1 MKKFLVIILFIFLNL
16 TGCDQ
21 QKEDSSKIKD
31 NSTAEVK
38 KDSVSQDTI
47 ESISNIK
54 VISEGDENAKI
65 KIIIFESLTCS
76 HCANFHKNVYPGLKE
91 GFIDKDHVY
100 IEFKNFPLDKAAMN
114 ASKIAHCRNDG
125 NSEILHYLFDNQE
138 QWIKGKTIEELNKS
152 IKSFIEKS
160 NFNLDVD
167 VCLSNKEAED
177 HILEDRI
184 EGAIKFKIDATP
196 TLIING
202 EKFDNPT
209 NYKKLKKFLEKL
221 I

>member
-1 MKKFLVIILFIFLNL
+1 MKKIIITTLFIAFYFLPVNL
-16 TGCDQ
+16 
-21 QKEDSSKIKD
+21 K
-31 NSTAEVK
+31 AEVK
-38 KDSVSQDTI
+38 T
-47 ESISNIK
+47 
-54 VISEGDENAKI
+54 ISEGNADAKI
-65 KIIIFESLTCS
+65 KIVVFESLTCS
-76 HCANFHKNVYPGLKE
+76 HCANFHKNIYPSLKE
-91 GFIDKDHVY
+91 DFIDKGHVN
-100 IEFKNFPLDKAAMN
+100 IEFRNFPLDMAAMN

-138 QWIKGKTIEELNKS
+138 QWIKGKTIEELNKN

-167 VCLSNKEAED
+167 VCLGNKEAED

-184 EGAIKFKIDATP
+184 EGAKKFKVDATP

>member
-1 MKKFLVIILFIFLNL
+1 MKKVIITILFITFYFLPVNL
-16 TGCDQ
+16 
-21 QKEDSSKIKD
+21 K
-31 NSTAEVK
+31 AEVK
-38 KDSVSQDTI
+38 TI
-47 ESISNIK
+47 SDGN
-54 VISEGDENAKI
+54 VDAKI
-65 KIIIFESLTCS
+65 KIIVFESLTCS

-91 GFIDKDHVY
+91 DFIDKGLVY
-100 IEFKNFPLDKAAMN
+100 IEFKNFPLDMAAMN

-138 QWIKGKTIEELNKS
+138 QWVKGKTIEELNKN
-152 IKSFIEKS
+152 IKILIEKS
-160 NFNLDVD
+160 DFNLDVD

-184 EGAIKFKIDATP
+184 EGAKKFKIDATP

-202 EKFDNPT
+202 EKFDNPS
-209 NYKKLKKFLEKL
+209 NYKKLKKFIEKL

>member
-1 MKKFLVIILFIFLNL
+1 MKKIIITTLFAIFYFLPVSL
-16 TGCDQ
+16 
-21 QKEDSSKIKD
+21 KAEIK
-31 NSTAEVK
+31 T
-38 KDSVSQDTI
+38 
-47 ESISNIK
+47 
-54 VISEGDENAKI
+54 ISEGNIDAKI

-76 HCANFHKNVYPGLKE
+76 HCANFHKNVYPSLKE
-91 GFIDKDHVY
+91 NFIDKGHVY
-100 IEFKNFPLDKAAMN
+100 IEFKNFPLDMAAMN

-125 NSEILHYLFDNQE
+125 NSEILHYLFDNQDK
-138 QWIKGKTIEELNKS
+138 WVKGNTIEELNQNIKKFIDKS
-152 IKSFIEKS
+152 AFK
-160 NFNLDVD
+160 LDVEN
-167 VCLSNKEAED
+167 CLSNKEVED

-184 EGAIKFKIDATP
+184 EGAKKFKLEATP

>member
-1 MKKFLVIILFIFLNL
+1 MKKIVITILYFVFYFLPINLN
-16 TGCDQ
+16 
-21 QKEDSSKIKD
+21 
-31 NSTAEVK
+31 AEIR
-38 KDSVSQDTI
+38 T
-47 ESISNIK
+47 
-54 VISEGDENAKI
+54 ISEGNVDAKI
-65 KIIIFESLTCS
+65 KIIVFESLTCS

-91 GFIDKDHVY
+91 NFIDKGHVY
-100 IEFKNFPLDKAAMN
+100 IEFKNFPLDMAAMN

-125 NSEILHYLFDNQE
+125 NSEILHYLFENQDK
-138 QWIKGKTIEELNKS
+138 WVKGKTIEELNENIKKFIDKS
-152 IKSFIEKS
+152 SFK
-160 NFNLDVD
+160 LDVEK
-167 VCLSNKEAED
+167 CLNNKEVED

-184 EGAIKFKIDATP
+184 EGAKKFKLEATP

>member
-1 MKKFLVIILFIFLNL
+1 MKKIIITTLFAIFYFLPVSL
-16 TGCDQ
+16 
-21 QKEDSSKIKD
+21 KAEIK
-31 NSTAEVK
+31 T
-38 KDSVSQDTI
+38 
-47 ESISNIK
+47 
-54 VISEGDENAKI
+54 ISEGSVDAKI

-76 HCANFHKNVYPGLKE
+76 HCANFHKNVYPSLKE
-91 GFIDKDHVY
+91 NFIDKGHVY
-100 IEFKNFPLDKAAMN
+100 IEFKNFPLDMAAMN

-125 NSEILHYLFDNQE
+125 NSEILHYLFDNQDK
-138 QWIKGKTIEELNKS
+138 WVKGNTIEELNQNIKKFIDKS
-152 IKSFIEKS
+152 AFK
-160 NFNLDVD
+160 LDVEN
-167 VCLSNKEAED
+167 CLSNKEVED

-184 EGAIKFKIDATP
+184 EGAKKFKLEATP

>member
-1 MKKFLVIILFIFLNL
+1 MKKIIITTLFIAFYFLPVNL
-16 TGCDQ
+16 
-21 QKEDSSKIKD
+21 K
-31 NSTAEVK
+31 AEVK
-38 KDSVSQDTI
+38 T
-47 ESISNIK
+47 
-54 VISEGDENAKI
+54 ISEGNADAKI
-65 KIIIFESLTCS
+65 KIVVFESLTCS
-76 HCANFHKNVYPGLKE
+76 HCANFHKNIYPSLKE
-91 GFIDKDHVY
+91 DFIDKGLVN
-100 IEFKNFPLDKAAMN
+100 IKFRNFPLDMAAMN

-138 QWIKGKTIEELNKS
+138 QWIKGKTIEELNKN

-184 EGAIKFKIDATP
+184 EGAKKFKVDATP

-209 NYKKLKKFLEKL
+209 NYKKLKKYLEKL

>member
-1 MKKFLVIILFIFLNL
+1 MKKIIITTLFFVFCFLPLSLIA
-16 TGCDQ
+16 
-21 QKEDSSKIKD
+21 EIK
-31 NSTAEVK
+31 T
-38 KDSVSQDTI
+38 
-47 ESISNIK
+47 
-54 VISEGDENAKI
+54 ISEGNVDAKI

-91 GFIDKDHVY
+91 NFIDKGHVY
-100 IEFKNFPLDKAAMN
+100 IEFKNFPLDMAAMN

-125 NSEILHYLFDNQE
+125 NSLILHYLFENQDK
-138 QWIKGKTIEELNKS
+138 WVKGKTIEELNENIKQFIDKS
-152 IKSFIEKS
+152 TFK
-160 NFNLDVD
+160 LDVKK
-167 VCLSNKEAED
+167 CLNNKEVED

-184 EGAIKFKIDATP
+184 EGAKKFKLEATP

>member
-1 MKKFLVIILFIFLNL
+1 MKKVIITILFITFYFLPVNL
-16 TGCDQ
+16 
-21 QKEDSSKIKD
+21 K
-31 NSTAEVK
+31 AEVK
-38 KDSVSQDTI
+38 TI
-47 ESISNIK
+47 SDGN
-54 VISEGDENAKI
+54 VDAKI
-65 KIIIFESLTCS
+65 KIIVFESLTCS

-91 GFIDKDHVY
+91 EFIDKGLVY
-100 IEFKNFPLDKAAMN
+100 IEFKNFPLDMAAMN

-138 QWIKGKTIEELNKS
+138 QWVKGKTIEELNKN
-152 IKSFIEKS
+152 IKILIEKS
-160 NFNLDVD
+160 DFNLDVD

-184 EGAIKFKIDATP
+184 EGAKKFKIDATP

-202 EKFDNPT
+202 EKFDNPS
-209 NYKKLKKFLEKL
+209 NYKKLKKFIEKL

>member
-1 MKKFLVIILFIFLNL
+1 MKKIIITTLFAIFYFLPVNLNA
-16 TGCDQ
+16 
-21 QKEDSSKIKD
+21 EIK
-31 NSTAEVK
+31 T
-38 KDSVSQDTI
+38 
-47 ESISNIK
+47 
-54 VISEGDENAKI
+54 ISEGSVDAKI

-91 GFIDKDHVY
+91 DFIDKGYVY
-100 IEFKNFPLDKAAMN
+100 IEFKNFPLDMAAMN

-125 NSEILHYLFDNQE
+125 NSEILHYLFDNQN
-138 QWIKGKTIEELNKS
+138 QWVKGKTIEELNQN
-152 IKSFIEKS
+152 IKKFIEKS
-160 NFNLDVD
+160 DFKLDVEK
-167 VCLSNKEAED
+167 CLNDTQVED

-184 EGAIKFKIDATP
+184 EGAKKFKLEATP
-196 TLIING
+196 LLIING

>member
-1 MKKFLVIILFIFLNL
+1 MKKIIITTLFIAFYFLPVNL
-16 TGCDQ
+16 
-21 QKEDSSKIKD
+21 K
-31 NSTAEVK
+31 AEVK
-38 KDSVSQDTI
+38 T
-47 ESISNIK
+47 
-54 VISEGDENAKI
+54 ISEGNADAKI
-65 KIIIFESLTCS
+65 KIVVFESLTCS
-76 HCANFHKNVYPGLKE
+76 HCANFHKNIYPSLKE
-91 GFIDKDHVY
+91 DFIDKSHVN
-100 IEFKNFPLDKAAMN
+100 IEFRNFPLDMAAMN

-138 QWIKGKTIEELNKS
+138 QWIKGKTIEELNKN

-167 VCLSNKEAED
+167 VCLSNKEVED

-184 EGAIKFKIDATP
+184 EGAKKFKVDATP